1 MKSVIK
7 LRKATEEI
15 MSKNWRSIEKRF
27 LKYYQEILANNEL
40 IIKYRQKFNMKGYL
54 RAYINVTQAK
64 SKSPEFSIRYGGQEV
79 ALMRF
84 NTKEEI
90 FYLHF
95 NEKKHAKNNKK
106 YFRFD
111 IKPGKYEWK
120 YSPEAKEFRKRFEKI
135 PSVESHGIGEHCYE
149 SFILDE
155 LQNPKKDKFCGNYKY
170 IRPVLIAGKIPFQ
183 MPVPIAASGGTPK
196 YQKGPQ
202 AGHIDI
208 LARHGKSKPA
218 LTVIEL
224 KKPGGKYDK
233 ALSQAVIYTLT
244 LSYLI
249 QKKDSDLG
257 ITLWRLCGYGGNIY
271 SKVKFN
277 SVVAIPEESKDL
289 YDKELKQLLPDIE
302 GSNISLKYL
311 IYKIVDNYKVDIVDT
326 DLIA

>member
-1 MKSVIK
+1 MIE

-15 MSKNWRSIEKRF
+15 MSKNWRHIEKRF
-27 LKYYQEILANNEL
+27 LKYYQEILANNDL
-40 IIKYRQKFNMKGYL
+40 IKKYRQKFYMRGYL

-84 NTKEEI
+84 DKKEEI

-106 YFRFD
+106 LFGFD

-120 YSPEAKEFRKRFEKI
+120 YSSEAKEFRKRFEKI
-135 PSVESHGIGEHCYE
+135 PPVDSHGIGEHWYE

-155 LQNPKKDKFCGNYKY
+155 LQNPKGDKFCGNYKY

-183 MPVPIAASGGTPK
+183 MPVPIAASGGIPK

-208 LARHGKSKPA
+208 LARHGKGKPA

-224 KKPGGKYDK
+224 KKPGGKYDN
-233 ALSQAVIYTLT
+233 ALSQAFIYTVT

-249 QKKDSDLG
+249 QKAHSDLG
-257 ITLWRLCGYGGNIY
+257 ITLWRLCGYGGSIY

-289 YDKELKQLLPDIE
+289 YDKELEGLLPDIE

>member
-1 MKSVIK
+1 MIE

-15 MSKNWRSIEKRF
+15 MSKNWRYIEKRF
-27 LKYYQEILANNEL
+27 LKYYQEILSNNDL
-40 IIKYRQKFNMKGYL
+40 ILKYRQKFNMKGYL

-79 ALMRF
+79 ALMKF
-84 NTKEEI
+84 NSKEEA
-90 FYLHF
+90 FYLYF
-95 NEKKHAKNNKK
+95 NGVKHAKNNKK
-106 YFRFD
+106 FFGFD
-111 IKPGKYEWK
+111 IEPGKYEWK
-120 YSPEAKEFRKRFEKI
+120 YSPEAKDFRKRFEKI
-135 PSVESHGIGEHCYE
+135 PPSDSHGIGEHWYE

-155 LQNPKKDKFCGNYKY
+155 LQNPKGDKFCGNYKY
-170 IRPVLIAGKIPFQ
+170 IRPVLIADKIPFQ
-183 MPVPIAASGGTPK
+183 MPVPIAARGGIPK

-208 LARHGKSKPA
+208 LARHGKSKPT

-224 KKPGGKYDK
+224 KRPGGQYDN
-233 ALSQAVIYTLT
+233 AMSQAFIYTVT

-249 QKKDSDLG
+249 QKADSELG
-257 ITLWRLCGYGGNIY
+257 STLWRLCGYGGKIY
-271 SKVKFN
+271 SNVKFN

-289 YDKELKQLLPDIE
+289 YNKELERLLPDIE

-311 IYKIVDNYKVDIVDT
+311 VYRIVDNYKVDIVDT